1 MVIFQKNEIR
11 SIGVQMSQANESQT
25 TDKTNQIKYQNFRNK
40 HSIMRQNIQKNQE
53 GETNKRHN
61 SQK

>member
-25 TDKTNQIKYQNFRNK
+25 TDESNK
-40 HSIMRQNIQKNQE
+40 ISKLQKQ
-53 GETNKRHN
+53 T
-61 SQK
+61 

>member
-40 HSIMRQNIQKNQE
+40 HSIMRQKNQE